1 MSPSNRHD
9 DDEQEE
15 YDSREME
22 KDRDQIRRMLWQAV
36 EKLTKKVETLEI
48 SVAVI
53 VSESEALKKL
63 SGEFAALAKDYAK
76 MEGHMKLQGKIFG
89 WIAGLL
95 LAVIAGLIVALVKK
109 P

>member
-53 VSESEALKKL
+53 VSEAESLKKL
-63 SGEFAALAKDYAK
+63 SIEFNQLTKDYAK
-76 MEGHMKLQGKIFG
+76 MEGHMKLQGRIFN

-95 LAVIAGLIVALVKK
+95 LAIIAGLIVALFKK